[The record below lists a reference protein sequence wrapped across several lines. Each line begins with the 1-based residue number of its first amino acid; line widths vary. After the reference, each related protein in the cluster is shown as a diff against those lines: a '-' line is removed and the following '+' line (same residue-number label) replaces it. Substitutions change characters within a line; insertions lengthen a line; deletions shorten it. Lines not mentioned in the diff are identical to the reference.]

1 MKTVKEYAKEADVW
15 PDAAIALEE
24 SLNQV
29 PGAKVSVTLSPVLA
43 GGKQPDLLAYLS
55 RGEHQVMLIGEVKKI
70 GEPQYARA
78 AFYQLNQYRNSLPG
92 AVRIFLAPYIS
103 PATAKLC
110 RDEDVSY
117 QDLTGNC
124 HIVFD
129 GVYIH
134 VEGKSSPAARSRR
147 LLSLYQPKAERV
159 LRVLLS
165 HPPEPWRIQAL
176 ADEAEVSVGQV
187 FKVKELLREKAWLAE
202 ANGGAHRG
210 VQIAN
215 PVEMLADWAE
225 HYRSSKHRSTQFHTL
240 ADLADFEQTLSLGC
254 RQREISC
261 AFTSLASAAQYA
273 SYASY
278 QRATAYIHHES
289 AEVQALLSQAPLQLT
304 PVETG
309 ANVILSSPYDDGVF
323 YGIRQRQDV
332 SLVSPIQTYLD
343 LQSAGGRGREAAEV
357 LFQKEIAPKW

>member
-1 MKTVKEYAKEADVW
+1 METLKEYIKEADVW

-43 GGKQPDLLAYLS
+43 GGMQPDLLAHFS
-55 RGEHQVMLIGEVKKI
+55 HEEHQVTLVGEVKKI
-70 GEPQYARA
+70 GEPQHARA

-92 AVRIFLAPYIS
+92 AIKIFLAPYIS

-110 RDEDVSY
+110 RDEDVGY
-117 QDLTGNC
+117 QDLAGNC
-124 HIVFD
+124 HIAFD

-134 VEGKSSPAARSRR
+134 VEGKSNPAARSRR

-165 HPPEPWRIQAL
+165 HPPMPWRIQAL
-176 ADEAEVSVGQV
+176 ADEAEVSIGQV
-187 FKVKELLREKAWLAE
+187 FKVKELLREKTWLSE
-202 ANGGAHRG
+202 ANWGAHRG
-210 VQIAN
+210 VQIAK
-215 PVEMLADWAE
+215 PVEVLADWAE
-225 HYRSSKHRSTQFHTL
+225 HYRFGKHQMVLFHTL
-240 ADLADFEQTLSLGC
+240 VGLDHFELDFSGVCRSLN
-254 RQREISC
+254 IPC
-261 AFTSLASAAQYA
+261 AFTSLAAAARYA
-273 SYASY
+273 PHATY
-278 QRATAYIHHES
+278 QRTLAYVKGDL
-289 AEVQALLSQAPLQLT
+289 ANLQRAFDLI

-309 ANVILSSPYDDGVF
+309 ANVVLLIPYDDGVF
-323 YGIRQRQDV
+323 YADQQKEGV